1 MFWFCCLVI
10 SHPPKINLPKSEC
23 GWICNEGIHVYL
35 GFVGLVWFGFLMG
48 SLILLNISGSKGTPF
63 TMTTRHCWGFRPAR
77 HRDGP
82 WWLLAKA
89 KSLTSGLTSGQME
102 GWTQNDN
109 LGCRAEDRMRDG
121 DGCHEK
127 AFRRW
132 WCWNWLDRG
141 EEAKQKWAWERCS
154 KQVGV
159 GSQSHRSMMSNT
171 VCGESGVLLCG
182 RKMTMLVSWRTSR
195 TTIWSVK

>member
-1 MFWFCCLVI
+1 MFWFCCLII
-10 SHPPKINLPKSEC
+10 SHPQKTNLPKSEC

-48 SLILLNISGSKGTPF
+48 SLILLNTSGSKGTPF
-63 TMTTRHCWGFRPAR
+63 TMTTRHCWEFRPAR

-121 DGCHEK
+121 DGCHKRLSGGDDVGTDLTEERRPSKSGPEK
-127 AFRRW
+127 GALSRW
-132 WCWNWLDRG
+132 G
-141 EEAKQKWAWERCS
+141 
-154 KQVGV
+154 
-159 GSQSHRSMMSNT
+159 
-171 VCGESGVLLCG
+171 
-182 RKMTMLVSWRTSR
+182 
-195 TTIWSVK
+195 